1 MNQKSYFTWT
11 EDKKYTLAK
20 LALRHE
26 GYKPTDRA
34 HQEKWENILEKLKMR
49 PEFAELEI
57 QPIALKN
64 QFARMQKDV
73 LKAAGISMEGANLSG
88 LPEEPSELFTLLC
101 NMAKE
106 VFDKKVVGKEKKK
119 KQKEKEAAMN
129 ITEKMALAQ
138 QGCSG
143 DIKKEVTREID
154 DGGNEGLS
162 SKNSSGRKRG
172 RSFMDDFN
180 ANVIS
185 LLDEDHEEPE
195 IKQRKLDLEKQK
207 LDLEKQKLELQDKE
221 LFQRHM
227 ELEEAKTARKQ
238 QGEQM
243 MEILKLLVAR
253 SRYHHHHHYH
263 YHQQLYQQ
271 YDTMD

>member
-26 GYKPTDRA
+26 GYKLTDRN
-34 HQEKWENILEKLKMR
+34 HQEKWETIIEKLKMK

-64 QFARMQKDV
+64 QFFRMQKDV

-88 LPEEPSELFTLLC
+88 LSEEPSELVTLLC

-119 KQKEKEAAMN
+119 KQKEKETAMN
-129 ITEKMALAQ
+129 ITEKLALAQ

-143 DIKKEVTREID
+143 GIKQEVTEEKH
-154 DGGNEGLS
+154 GGGDESFS
-162 SKNSSGRKRG
+162 SKHSSGCKRG
-172 RSFMDDFN
+172 RSFIDDFN

-195 IKQRKLDLEKQK
+195 IKQQKLDLEKQK
-207 LDLEKQKLELQDKE
+207 LDLRKQELQLQDKE
-221 LFQRHM
+221 LFQRHL
-227 ELEEAKTARKQ
+227 ELEEAKKTRIQQGEQMKQ

-243 MEILKLLVAR
+243 MELLKLLVTR
-253 SRYHHHHHYH
+253 SS
-263 YHQQLYQQ
+263 
-271 YDTMD
+271 T

>member
-26 GYKPTDRA
+26 GYKLTDRN
-34 HQEKWENILEKLKMR
+34 HQEKWETIIEKLKMK

-57 QPIALKN
+57 QPMALKN
-64 QFARMQKDV
+64 QFSRMQKDV

-88 LPEEPSELFTLLC
+88 LSEEPSELVVLLC

-129 ITEKMALAQ
+129 ITEKLALAQ

-143 DIKKEVTREID
+143 GIKQEVTDEKD
-154 DGGNEGLS
+154 EVLS
-162 SKNSSGRKRG
+162 SKHSSGRKRG
-172 RSFMDDFN
+172 RTFMDDFN

-195 IKQRKLDLEKQK
+195 IKQQKLDLEKQK
-207 LDLEKQKLELQDKE
+207 LDLKKQELLLQDKE
-221 LFQRHM
+221 LFQRHL
-227 ELEEAKTARKQ
+227 ELEEAKKTRIQQGEQMKQ

-243 MEILKLLVAR
+243 MELLKLLVTR
-253 SRYHHHHHYH
+253 SS
-263 YHQQLYQQ
+263 
-271 YDTMD
+271 T